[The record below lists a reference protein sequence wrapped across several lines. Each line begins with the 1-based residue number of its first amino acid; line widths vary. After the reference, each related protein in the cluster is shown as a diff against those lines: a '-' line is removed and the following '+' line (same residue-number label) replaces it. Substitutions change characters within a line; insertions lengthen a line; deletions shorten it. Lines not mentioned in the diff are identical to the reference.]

1 MRMVM
6 SMVIYKMQKPTHSFH
21 PDNKYTTIFLGSA
34 PRVIV
39 INSVSRRYKK
49 RRARPR
55 VGRTIRRSVSTGNYR
70 SSMGFLPKV
79 PLEFV
84 VRGFVYFRMTCQ
96 VDWFA
101 TSASREMVPLGR
113 L

>member
-1 MRMVM
+1 MMLVMRMVM

-49 RRARPR
+49 TDSQHLIEKGGWEPS
-55 VGRTIRRSVSTGNYR
+55 G
-70 SSMGFLPKV
+70 L
-79 PLEFV
+79 
-84 VRGFVYFRMTCQ
+84 
-96 VDWFA
+96 
-101 TSASREMVPLGR
+101 
-113 L
+113 

>member
-1 MRMVM
+1 MKSRG
-6 SMVIYKMQKPTHSFH
+6 
-21 PDNKYTTIFLGSA
+21 PD
-34 PRVIV
+34 PVR
-39 INSVSRRYKK
+39 
-49 RRARPR
+49 
-55 VGRTIRRSVSTGNYR
+55 GRTIRRSVSTGNYR